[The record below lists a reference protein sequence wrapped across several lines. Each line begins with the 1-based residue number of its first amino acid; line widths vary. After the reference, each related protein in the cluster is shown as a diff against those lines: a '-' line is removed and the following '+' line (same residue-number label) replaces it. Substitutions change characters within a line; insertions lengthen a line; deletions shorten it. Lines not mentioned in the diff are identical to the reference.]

1 MNNFGIIINVD
12 SKLSLNYEQIE
23 DYYKN
28 IYENHVF
35 NLNKTENFN
44 NSGIIYVIN
53 CFINSHSIQNDNIE
67 LIISKSVI
75 EEIFVILH
83 SYDIK
88 TSKDE
93 LNSISYLTELCS
105 LLSSIYESSSNFT
118 LFDILYTKN
127 NTKISGNRNMNV
139 YLNI

>member
-12 SKLSLNYEQIE
+12 SKLSLDYEQIE

-35 NLNKTENFN
+35 KLDKTENFN

-53 CFINSHSIQNDNIE
+53 CFINSHSIQNNNIE

-75 EEIFVILH
+75 EEIFVILC

-93 LNSISYLTELCS
+93 FNSISYLTELCS
-105 LLSSIYESSSNFT
+105 LLSSIYNSSSNFI
-118 LFDILYTKN
+118 LFDILYTKD
-127 NTKISGNRNMNV
+127 NTKISGNRNMKV
-139 YLNI
+139 